1 MDFLKILL
9 HDKSNKT
16 ENEKRVVGG
25 RIKKT
30 QRGIV

>member
-1 MDFLKILL
+1 MDLLKILL

-16 ENEKRVVGG
+16 ENEKKGG
-25 RIKKT
+25 GSIKKT